1 MEYITAYETRDGN
14 IFKSQIAAQMQEA
27 DLIAKEISKLAYNES
42 MIGLPSEEDA
52 DKIVELSCEL
62 LSLIKQIKGE

>member
-1 MEYITAYETRDGN
+1 MEYITAYETRDGD
-14 IFKSQIAAQMQEA
+14 IFKSQREARVHEA
-27 DLIAKEISKLAYNES
+27 DLIAREISKLAYNG
-42 MIGLPSEEDA
+42 MNGLPSEEDA